1 MRNVSGTY
9 TFTENT
15 NIRTAPSLSAPVVG
29 TYYPGDSVTYT
40 GQVNAEGYIWL
51 QYLSGSGNTRYVAM
65 SGTSAQYNTQQYFGY
80 FYLYST
86 NQHPNCT
93 INVSVNSWGLLPR

>member
-40 GQVNAEGYIWL
+40 GQVNAEGYICRLW
-51 QYLSGSGNTRYVAM
+51 QYA
-65 SGTSAQYNTQQYFGY
+65 
-80 FYLYST
+80 
-86 NQHPNCT
+86 
-93 INVSVNSWGLLPR
+93 

>member
-40 GQVNAEGYIWL
+40 GQVNAEGYICRLW
-51 QYLSGSGNTRYVAM
+51 QYALRCNEWHLSTI
-65 SGTSAQYNTQQYFGY
+65 QYQQYFGY

-86 NQHPNCT
+86 NQHSNCT
-93 INVSVNSWGLLPR
+93 INVNSWGLLPR